1 MTVFDCN
8 SSPPVEASG
17 CGMICVE
24 RENRVRID
32 AVIAEMNKLSTS
44 ILYILMRRNRDRS
57 ADVLELD
64 WSLLVC

>member
-1 MTVFDCN
+1 MFDCN

-24 RENRVRID
+24 REDRVRID

-44 ILYILMRRNRDRS
+44 ISYVLMRRNKGRS
-57 ADVLELD
+57 ADVRELD

>member
-1 MTVFDCN
+1 MFDCS

-24 RENRVRID
+24 REDRVRID

-44 ILYILMRRNRDRS
+44 ILYVLMRRNKGRS
-57 ADVLELD
+57 ADVRELD